1 MLNHHLLLVLSL
13 FVSCL
18 ATVYYT
24 PCSES
29 ASRLCPFG
37 TNSTAYLIRLKRGG
51 FSAANVNSY
60 DPSYFLCEEY
70 NYNCGYLEEED
81 DYLTVAEGMELGI
94 TTTEL
99 TAIVPSNSALRAK
112 VQPYLMTQGSRA

>member
-1 MLNHHLLLVLSL
+1 MLSLRLVLTLSL

-18 ATVYYT
+18 SNVYFT

-29 ASRLCPFG
+29 TSRLCPFG

-51 FSAANVNSY
+51 TSAATINSY

-70 NYNCGYLEEED
+70 NYNCGYLEQQD
-81 DYLTVAEGMELGI
+81 DYLTVAEGM
-94 TTTEL
+94 
-99 TAIVPSNSALRAK
+99 
-112 VQPYLMTQGSRA
+112 